1 MALRDLKTPP
11 ASVTEASAALDALD
25 DALVGGFGRLS
36 AANLEALHG
45 LHRSFAATPL
55 AGELAAAIAGIS
67 RSEFLDRHFL
77 VLAAARSA
85 VLGAM
90 HDALLAQACAA
101 LGRPAPEIEAI
112 AAGAGQAAPPQVE
125 VWLESARHWLMELA
139 LAGFAN
145 LELEILLPFQATLDA
160 MSSEPALVRQHALL
174 GGFLEEMLAVFP
186 RRGEIAAPRRRW
198 ADLWARALVLAA
210 GAPEPLRSRPASG
223 SLTIYGA
230 DLRQHDHLATLVVY
244 GALAEEGAGTRLV
257 RASVSA
263 SKVDVIQGAEL
274 GGLFAEV
281 APNLVAALASGQRL
295 TLTKAPLL
303 GCGDLIWEDSR
314 TNLGAKAGALVE
326 AAKLLAAAPALRPCL
341 APADRH
347 PALIDELVFVPD
359 SECAGG
365 PPLPIERI
373 PTTEDLLATDLAGN
387 KGFVALLR
395 FDGGA
400 WGLQPLAIDKGKP
413 LPRMV
418 GAGLAA
424 GAKGHK
430 SSSLATLK
438 ERAGKL
444 LRKKS

>member
-1 MALRDLKTPP
+1 MALRDLKASP
-11 ASVTEASAALDALD
+11 ASVSEADAALDGLD

-45 LHRSFAATPL
+45 LQRSFAATPL

-77 VLAAARSA
+77 ALAAARSA
-85 VLGAM
+85 VLGAI
-90 HDALLAQACAA
+90 HDALLEQACAA
-101 LGRPAPEIEAI
+101 LGRPLPAMEAI
-112 AAGAGQAAPPQVE
+112 AAGAVQAAPPQVE

-160 MSSEPALVRQHALL
+160 MSSEPTLVRQHALL

-198 ADLWARALVLAA
+198 ADLWARSMVLAA
-210 GAPEPLRSRPASG
+210 RAPEPLLSRAVSG
-223 SLTIYGA
+223 TLTIFGA
-230 DLRQHDHLATLVVY
+230 DLRQHDHLATLVIY
-244 GALAEEGAGTRLV
+244 GALVEEGAAPRLV

-281 APNLVAALASGQRL
+281 APNLVGALASGQAL
-295 TLTKAPLL
+295 TLGKLPLL
-303 GCGDLIWEDSR
+303 ASGDLIWEDAS
-314 TNLGAKAGALVE
+314 TKLGAKAGALVE
-326 AAKLLAAAPALRPCL
+326 AAKALASAPALRPCL

-347 PALIDELVFVPD
+347 PALIDELVFVPG
-359 SECAGG
+359 SECVGG

-373 PTTEDLLATDLAGN
+373 PTTEDLGLADLAGS

-413 LPRMV
+413 PPRMV

-424 GAKGHK
+424 GAKGSR
-430 SSSLATLK
+430 SSSLAILK